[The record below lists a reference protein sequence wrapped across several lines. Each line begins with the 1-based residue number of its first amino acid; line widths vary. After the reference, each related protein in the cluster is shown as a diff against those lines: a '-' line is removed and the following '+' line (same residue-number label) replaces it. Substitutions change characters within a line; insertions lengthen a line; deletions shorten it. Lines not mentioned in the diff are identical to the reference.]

1 MLPFNLSE
9 IKYNLFVYCFA
20 VDNCATAERNF
31 FAGRKGCRWVVGG
44 WKAGGANG
52 RWVGGSV
59 GACGMCLISAT
70 FSGGRPLSW
79 IASQV
84 ATGRRDDAHI

>member
-1 MLPFNLSE
+1 
-9 IKYNLFVYCFA
+9 
-20 VDNCATAERNF
+20 
-31 FAGRKGCRWVVGG
+31 VVGG